1 MAFDE
6 TLAER
11 IRRVLAGEATAE
23 EKKMFGGLAF
33 MVRGS
38 MCCGVQEGRL
48 VARVGPEAYEEA
60 LAEPHVRPMDFTGRS
75 LTGFVYVESEGIA
88 GDEALAKWVE
98 RCLEFVRGVTPDEQ
112 ESFAG
117 GFQGAWTSRPL
128 NAIPSGS
135 RPAESTSMTS
145 RVPGSIATTASA

>member
-23 EKKMFGGLAF
+23 ERKMFGGLAF

-48 VARVGPEAYEEA
+48 VARVGREAYEEA
-60 LAEPHVRPMDFTGRS
+60 LAEPHVRPMDFTGRP

-88 GDEALAKWVE
+88 GDEALAEWIE
-98 RCLEFVRGVTPDEQ
+98 RCLEFVRGVAPGQ
-112 ESFAG
+112 KESFE
-117 GFQGAWTSRPL
+117 GALR
-128 NAIPSGS
+128 
-135 RPAESTSMTS
+135 E
-145 RVPGSIATTASA
+145 PGRRGR